1 MHILLLNI
9 NPVVSRLISLCVR
22 KDDIVLEEVSNI
34 SDATRNSYD
43 LTFID
48 DASYV
53 EEVQNLLPNLRLGKK
68 IFLSSK
74 STEDLF
80 VGVFDMVIKKPFLP
94 SQITEVIE
102 SVKVAESIAEESEE
116 EEEENFIFPLST
128 ESEPEE
134 VQEEVMEEEP
144 IEDLGD
150 ELEEQEVQR
159 EEFEEEEEEEL
170 EEEAEFPDLAF
181 PTPSSVLDSNELD
194 KIKALLEES
203 EEEPVID
210 MDEEIDLETRKIKVI
225 TEQLAS
231 DGLDIVKEDEIVEIL
246 SNLESKEKAKKEK
259 SKKVK
264 KKKAKKEANYSFE
277 EALIAAIEGMKP
289 RKIKKL
295 LKDAEITIKIN
306 FKDGTHE

>member
-1 MHILLLNI
+1 
-9 NPVVSRLISLCVR
+9 
-22 KDDIVLEEVSNI
+22 
-34 SDATRNSYD
+34 
-43 LTFID
+43 
-48 DASYV
+48 
-53 EEVQNLLPNLRLGKK
+53 
-68 IFLSSK
+68 
-74 STEDLF
+74 
-80 VGVFDMVIKKPFLP
+80 
-94 SQITEVIE
+94 
-102 SVKVAESIAEESEE
+102 
-116 EEEENFIFPLST
+116 
-128 ESEPEE
+128 
-134 VQEEVMEEEP
+134 
-144 IEDLGD
+144 
-150 ELEEQEVQR
+150 
-159 EEFEEEEEEEL
+159 
-170 EEEAEFPDLAF
+170 
-181 PTPSSVLDSNELD
+181 
-194 KIKALLEES
+194 
-203 EEEPVID
+203 